1 MALIEATVAANAG
14 PARVSVAGETGRLS
28 ALWSEELAA
37 TVHLWPAGSATD
49 VRFETTSAWTSAT
62 ALGGTFEWP
71 RFEYART
78 AGGWLIRLEQSPGE
92 HGYDFIA
99 DEG

>member
-1 MALIEATVAANAG
+1 MALIEATVAAKAG

-28 ALWSEELAA
+28 ALWSEELAT
-37 TVHLWPAGSATD
+37 TVHLWPVGSATD
-49 VRFETTSAWTSAT
+49 LRFEPTTTWASAT
-62 ALGGTFEWP
+62 ALGDTLEWP

-78 AGGWLIRLEQSPGE
+78 AGGWLIRLEQPPGE
-92 HGYDFIA
+92 YGYDFIA